1 MPEIQH
7 EEESELVENFAE
19 FRPDY
24 EALYRLSL
32 SKDFQA
38 LVAVMRTKA
47 KSARRK
53 LDDFRTDTMQSV
65 GFCRGRIWMIK
76 DLYREI
82 CRAKDEVFK
91 AREKN
96 KTTGGK

>member
-1 MPEIQH
+1 MPEMQH
-7 EEESELVENFAE
+7 EDEAELVENFAE
-19 FRPDY
+19 FKPDY

-32 SKDFQA
+32 SQDFQA
-38 LVAVMRTKA
+38 LVAVMRAKA

-65 GFCRGRIWMIK
+65 GFCRGRIWVIK

-82 CRAKDEVFK
+82 CRAKDEVLK
-91 AREKN
+91 ARQN
-96 KTTGGK
+96 KKSGGK